1 MKLND
6 ETLQKLALAFM
17 TVLMI
22 IIPVLFYFLVM
33 AFLAKSYAVTAFLI
47 GISFVLVAQLIYYFE
62 RAFTPGEVWRTRDS
76 YMVRFIGDKR
86 AREKAA
92 ALEEE
97 SADSGGRE
105 S

>member
-17 TVLMI
+17 TVLLI
-22 IIPVLFYFLVM
+22 ILPILFYFLVL
-33 AFLAKSYAVTAFLI
+33 AFLVESYAVTAFLI

-76 YMVRFIGDKR
+76 YMVRFIGEKR

-92 ALEEE
+92 SSEEE
-97 SADSGGRE
+97 SSDSSGGE